1 MPELSQLV
9 RQRLASRGAAGDHPD
24 ADILT
29 AYSERLLP
37 AAEHARV
44 LEHIAGCAHCR
55 DVVSLSLPDVVPTL
69 PVPTPLPARRA
80 WRWRPALGL
89 AASLAMLGVVATV
102 IVELPRKPETFQ
114 SAKQT
119 PANPAQQDS
128 LKAVPQPEQPS
139 SLSASA
145 TTSATAPVRES
156 RAVEPRSAPPAA
168 TYTVNG
174 AIAGNAAVARSQVLA
189 SPPPPVAAQVPM
201 RAEAIASASSNPA
214 VADARLH
221 ERDYVN
227 SQMFLAGQSGN
238 DVTANPAAVPAAPM
252 PSLAQTQAS
261 APLSTTTPLAFADL
275 PPQIENGKVLRSRQ
289 FSNPPSSHFGF
300 PTLPALR
307 KAEQKVEALAKRT
320 VAIPPGALS
329 FSAME
334 NKSLNPSRE
343 DQVQNIGGQ
352 NASDKA
358 GADLDRSNAFSQRAL
373 AAGSGGARYQAGA
386 ASAWRI
392 NEGKLLKSGGAGLW
406 VEGYSGESIEFT
418 VVTAH
423 GSAVWAGG
431 MNAALVH
438 SVNGGASWER
448 IALGASAAGYIN
460 SIDAAG
466 ANVHVTSSSG
476 QAWSSDDGGKTWSLD
491 K

>member
-24 ADILT
+24 ADTLT
-29 AYSERLLP
+29 AYAERLLP
-37 AAEHARV
+37 ATERSRV

-55 DVVSLSLPDVVPTL
+55 DVVALSLPDAVPTL
-69 PVPTPLPARRA
+69 PVPTPLPGRRA

-89 AASLAMLGVVATV
+89 AASLAMLAVVATV
-102 IVELPRKPETFQ
+102 IVELPQKPETFQ

-119 PANPAQQDS
+119 PAPVNPVQQDS
-128 LKAVPQPEQPS
+128 VKAVPQPEQPS
-139 SLSASA
+139 SSSAALS
-145 TTSATAPVRES
+145 TRES
-156 RAVEPRSAPPAA
+156 RAAEPLNAPA
-168 TYTVNG
+168 VSLNG
-174 AIAGNAAVARSQVLA
+174 AVAGNAVAARRQALDSLQ
-189 SPPPPVAAQVPM
+189 PPIAAQVPV
-201 RAEAIASASSNPA
+201 RGGTVASSSSN
-214 VADARLH
+214 VAMTDARLH

-227 SQMFLAGQSGN
+227 SQMFLAGQSSN

-252 PSLAQTQAS
+252 PSLAQTQS
-261 APLSTTTPLAFADL
+261 PAPLSTSTPLAFADL
-275 PPQIENGKVLRSRQ
+275 PPQIESGKVLRSRQ

-334 NKSLNPSRE
+334 NKNLNPSRE
-343 DQVQNIGGQ
+343 DQVQNIDGQ
-352 NASDKA
+352 SASDKA
-358 GADLDRSNAFSQRAL
+358 GADLDRSSAFSQQAL
-373 AAGSGGARYQAGA
+373 AAGSGGGARYQAGA

-392 NEGKLLKSGGAGLW
+392 NDGKLLKSGGAGLW

-418 VVTAH
+418 AVTVH
-423 GSAVWAGG
+423 GSNVWAGG

-438 SVNGGASWER
+438 SVNSGASWER

-476 QAWSSDDGGKTWSLD
+476 QAWSSEDGGKSWSLD